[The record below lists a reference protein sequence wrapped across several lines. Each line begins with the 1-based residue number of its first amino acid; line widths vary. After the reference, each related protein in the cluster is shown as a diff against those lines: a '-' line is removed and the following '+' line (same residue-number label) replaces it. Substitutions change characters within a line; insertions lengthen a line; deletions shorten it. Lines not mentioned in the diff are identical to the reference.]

1 MNSYPNVLKLL
12 PLKPRKEEKGIIGLT
27 LVVVLVDDYWNR

>member
-12 PLKPRKEEKGIIGLT
+12 PLKLRKEEKGIIGLT
-27 LVVVLVDDYWNR
+27 LVVLVDDYWNR